1 MENVSNV
8 QNMTQYR
15 FKYPGTR
22 LDYVFTFTILKTDEK
37 KDLYY
42 PDQTYPVSHAA
53 PFIQIAFSSLIGG
66 FKIHLTITMS

>member
-8 QNMTQYR
+8 QNMTHYR
-15 FKYPGTR
+15 FKYPGTM
-22 LDYVFTFTILKTDEK
+22 LDYGFTFTILKTDEK

-42 PDQTYPVSHAA
+42 PDQTYTVSHAA

-66 FKIHLTITMS
+66 FNYNNVIVR